1 MADLFDVIQSHVTEA
16 MKDVYTSMPA
26 KVVKVYEVEGTTV
39 VDVQPLI
46 NRIDTANYVDQE
58 PVLQKV
64 PLVWPSGGGFRFI
77 TPIKIGDNVL
87 LHFSMKNI
95 VNWKNSSGDA
105 PTTPLDKR
113 QHSLNDSFAVPCI
126 YPTKKGF
133 TAPTDALSIGSDDV
147 EIRITKDGV
156 IELGKGATE
165 RILKGD
171 EFLAAFLSHT
181 HTYVDSVGAA
191 ATETSKL
198 TEGVTTVLSTPD
210 EVSDWESNLSEVSKT
225 L

>member
-77 TPIKIGDNVL
+77 TPINIGDNVL

-95 VNWKNSSGDA
+95 VNWKNSGGDA

-113 QHSLNDSFAVPCI
+113 QHSLNDSFAVPCV

-165 RILKGD
+165 AILKGD
-171 EFLAAFLSHT
+171 AFKAYLDGELNKIKTHT
-181 HTYVDSVGAA
+181 HPVSGSSAA
-191 ATETSKL
+191 ASPELATILPVPDTTLSK
-198 TEGVTTVLSTPD
+198 
-210 EVSDWESNLSEVSKT
+210 VSKT

>member
-26 KVVKVYEVEGTTV
+26 KVVKVYGVEGTTV

-77 TPIKIGDNVL
+77 TPIEVGDNVL

-95 VNWKNSSGDA
+95 VNWKNSGGDT
-105 PTTPLDKR
+105 PTTPIDKR

-147 EIRITKDGV
+147 EIRINKDGV

-165 RILKGD
+165 AILKGD
-171 EFLAAFLSHT
+171 AFKSYLDAELAKIKSHT
-181 HTYVDSVGAA
+181 HTVSGTTAEASAELVSILSVPD
-191 ATETSKL
+191 
-198 TEGVTTVLSTPD
+198 TV
-210 EVSDWESNLSEVSKT
+210 LSEVSKT